1 MVRLEFSNMI
11 IKKFEIKERE
21 ITYYVGINQLKIN
34 PQLFTLTQFFKII
47 EEKKNNDL
55 VIQIF
60 NNKHVLNSEHV
71 FNACYFL
78 QIAFLNNI
86 NISNKKNIELL
97 LYLATKR
104 QIKIAIQDFGINEG
118 EFNTGLINLCSISS
132 KDNLD
137 LINREIEKLLNANKL
152 KLTLDNYS
160 FKKYEMVK
168 RYFNISDN
176 QINSVLN
183 SYGTKVNAKIRDKD
197 IPVLYIALNDLICE
211 RMALLSLERV
221 TLD

>member
-1 MVRLEFSNMI
+1 MI

-47 EEKKNNDL
+47 EEKEYNDL
-55 VIQIF
+55 IIQIF

-78 QIAFLNNI
+78 QKAFLNNI

-132 KDNLD
+132 KDDLA

-160 FKKYEMVK
+160 LKKYEMVK
-168 RYFNISDN
+168 KYFNISDN
-176 QINSVLN
+176 QMNSVLN
-183 SYGTKVNAKIRDKD
+183 SYGIKVNANIRDKD

>member
-183 SYGTKVNAKIRDKD
+183 SYGAKINAKIKDKD
-197 IPVLYIALNDLICE
+197 IPALYLALNDLICE
-211 RMALLSLERV
+211 RMTLLSLERV

>member
-1 MVRLEFSNMI
+1 MI
-11 IKKFEIKERE
+11 IKKFEIEERE

-34 PQLFTLTQFFKII
+34 SQLFTLTQFFKII
-47 EEKKNNDL
+47 EDKKSNDL

-60 NNKHVLNSEHV
+60 NNKYVLNSEHV

-78 QIAFLNNI
+78 QKAFLNNI

-132 KDNLD
+132 KDDLA
-137 LINREIEKLLNANKL
+137 LINREIEKSLNANKL

-160 FKKYEMVK
+160 LKKYEMVK
-168 RYFNISDN
+168 KYFNISDN

>member
-1 MVRLEFSNMI
+1 MI

-132 KDNLD
+132 KD
-137 LINREIEKLLNANKL
+137 
-152 KLTLDNYS
+152 
-160 FKKYEMVK
+160 
-168 RYFNISDN
+168 
-176 QINSVLN
+176 
-183 SYGTKVNAKIRDKD
+183 
-197 IPVLYIALNDLICE
+197 
-211 RMALLSLERV
+211 
-221 TLD
+221 

>member
-1 MVRLEFSNMI
+1 MI

-183 SYGTKVNAKIRDKD
+183 SYGAKINAKIKDKD
-197 IPVLYIALNDLICE
+197 IPALYLALNDLICE
-211 RMALLSLERV
+211 RMTLLSLERV

>member
-1 MVRLEFSNMI
+1 
-11 IKKFEIKERE
+11 
-21 ITYYVGINQLKIN
+21 
-34 PQLFTLTQFFKII
+34 
-47 EEKKNNDL
+47 
-55 VIQIF
+55 
-60 NNKHVLNSEHV
+60 
-71 FNACYFL
+71 
-78 QIAFLNNI
+78 
-86 NISNKKNIELL
+86 
-97 LYLATKR
+97 LATKR

-183 SYGTKVNAKIRDKD
+183 SYGAKINAKIKDKD
-197 IPVLYIALNDLICE
+197 IPALYLALNDLICE
-211 RMALLSLERV
+211 RMTLLSLERV

>member
-1 MVRLEFSNMI
+1 MVHLEFSNMI
-11 IKKFEIKERE
+11 IKKFEIEERE
-21 ITYYVGINQLKIN
+21 ITYYVGINQLKID

-47 EEKKNNDL
+47 EDKKNNDL

-78 QIAFLNNI
+78 QKAFLNNI

-132 KDNLD
+132 KDDLA
-137 LINREIEKLLNANKL
+137 LINREIEKSLNANKL

-160 FKKYEMVK
+160 LKKYEMVK
-168 RYFNISDN
+168 KYFNISEN

-211 RMALLSLERV
+211 RMTLLSLERV

>member
-1 MVRLEFSNMI
+1 MI
-11 IKKFEIKERE
+11 IKKFEIEERE
-21 ITYYVGINQLKIN
+21 ITYYVGINQLKID

-47 EEKKNNDL
+47 EDKKNNDL

-78 QIAFLNNI
+78 QKAFLNNI

-132 KDNLD
+132 KDDLA
-137 LINREIEKLLNANKL
+137 LINREIEKSLNANKL

-160 FKKYEMVK
+160 LKKYEMVK
-168 RYFNISDN
+168 KYFNISEN
-176 QINSVLN
+176 QMNSVLN

-211 RMALLSLERV
+211 RMTLLSLERV

>member
-1 MVRLEFSNMI
+1 MI

-34 PQLFTLTQFFKII
+34 PQLISLTEFFKII
-47 EEKKNNDL
+47 EEKENNDL

-60 NNKHVLNSEHV
+60 NNKFVLNSEHV

-78 QIAFLNNI
+78 QKAFLNNI

-97 LYLATKR
+97 LYLATNR
-104 QIKIAIQDFGINEG
+104 QIKVAIQDFGIYEDQ
-118 EFNTGLINLCSISS
+118 FNTGLINLCIISS

-137 LINREIEKLLNANKL
+137 LISPEIEKSLNANKL

-160 FKKYEMVK
+160 IKKYEMVK
-168 RYFNISDN
+168 EYFNFSEN
-176 QINSVLN
+176 QINSILN
-183 SYGTKVNAKIRDKD
+183 SYGTKLNAKIRDKGL
-197 IPVLYIALNDLICE
+197 PVLYLALNDLICE
-211 RMALLSLERV
+211 RMTLLSLERV